1 MRKPIIYI
9 VATGGTIASKYL
21 ASSGEVV
28 AGASVEELASTVPE
42 LLDIAEL
49 KTIQHSNVTSD
60 VIDTPTIV
68 ELGRLLRK
76 LLAQD
81 ETAGV
86 VVTHGTATLEET
98 AYFLDL
104 TLNTDKPVVIT
115 GAMRNLVER
124 DADGPRNI
132 LYSVIA
138 AAHPESSGRGV
149 LVCFNGELHSARDA
163 IKVHANRV
171 DAYAS
176 RDGGTVGAVS
186 KDGVIYFSRPE
197 RRIHINVDHMK
208 ENVQLITI
216 TQGCNDLLLRS
227 CINARVDGIVVE
239 GIGAGNVNLPAYHAI
254 CDALDVG
261 IPLVLGVRI
270 FAGTPYFAKGHDGSF
285 KTMVERGALSAG
297 YLSGI
302 KARVL
307 LMVAL
312 AQTRDAAELRRI
324 FARASAPT
332 LPAQA
337 GFAR

>member
-1 MRKPIIYI
+1 MGRPIIYI

-21 ASSGEVV
+21 ANAGEVV
-28 AGASVEELASTVPE
+28 AGASVEELALTVPE
-42 LLDIAEL
+42 LQEVAEVR
-49 KTIQHSNVTSD
+49 TIQHSNVTSD

-76 LLAQD
+76 LLTER

-86 VVTHGTATLEET
+86 VVTHGTATMEET

-104 TLNTDKPVVIT
+104 TLGTDKPVVIT

-132 LYSVIA
+132 LYSVIT

-176 RDGGTVGAVS
+176 RDGGAVGAVS
-186 KDGVIYFSRPE
+186 KDGIIYFSRPE
-197 RRIHINVDHMK
+197 RRIHIDVDHVK
-208 ENVQLITI
+208 ENVQLVTVV
-216 TQGCNDLLLRS
+216 QGCNDLLLRC
-227 CINARVDGIVVE
+227 CISAKVDGIVVE
-239 GIGAGNVNLPAYHAI
+239 GIGAGNVNLPSYHAI
-254 CDALDVG
+254 CDALDAG
-261 IPLVLGVRI
+261 IPVVLGVRI

-285 KTMVERGALSAG
+285 RTMVERGALSAG

-312 AQTRDAAELRRI
+312 AHTQDATKLRKI
-324 FARASAPT
+324 FAQASAPT
-332 LPAQA
+332 LPLHA
-337 GFAR
+337 GFVT